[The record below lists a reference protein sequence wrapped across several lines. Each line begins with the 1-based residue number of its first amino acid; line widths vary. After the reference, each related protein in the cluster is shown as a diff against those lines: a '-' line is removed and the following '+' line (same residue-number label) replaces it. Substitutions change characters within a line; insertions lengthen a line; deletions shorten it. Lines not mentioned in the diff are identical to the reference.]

1 MPGHVDVA
9 AKMFLMII
17 QGSDACAFFRRQQ
30 ILDDRVSM
38 VVQIRCKGVPVIS
51 GGTRPG
57 CLASCN
63 TQRILLVHLSL
74 PVCRSG
80 GRMHPVPCFQTC
92 SARGFPALPRQA
104 RAEAPKVSPSV
115 DARSSEASCGG
126 TEG

>member
-51 GGTRPG
+51 GETRPG

-80 GRMHPVPCFQTC
+80 GRMHPVPCFQT
-92 SARGFPALPRQA
+92 
-104 RAEAPKVSPSV
+104 
-115 DARSSEASCGG
+115 RSEEHTSELQSLMRISYAVFCLNKKYNNLQIAY
-126 TEG
+126 T

>member
-51 GGTRPG
+51 GETRPG

-63 TQRILLVHLSL
+63 TQRIRSEEHTSELQSL
-74 PVCRSG
+74 MRISYAVFCLKTTINYTN
-80 GRMHPVPCFQTC
+80 HPHITPT
-92 SARGFPALPRQA
+92 RN
-104 RAEAPKVSPSV
+104 
-115 DARSSEASCGG
+115 
-126 TEG
+126 TTYI